1 MACASC
7 ESCQCSEPTL
17 GTDRVK
23 SKVRFLVLRFV
34 VSFALF
40 ALGLILLAVAN
51 TVPIIVVRMLFV
63 ASWLLSGYRVLLS
76 ALGNIRKG
84 SVFDENFLMSVATVG
99 AFIVG
104 QWTEGAAVMLFF
116 NLGEIVQES
125 AVAKSR
131 RSIRELMDV
140 RPDTARVEI
149 PESVSRETR
158 EIHPS
163 LVVTGSV
170 IAVFPGEKVPLDGV
184 VIEGS
189 SSFDTSRLTG
199 ESLPRDVAVGSE
211 ALAGFVNGSGLLR
224 IRTTV
229 VFSETAAS
237 KMLELIENAQNRKA
251 KAERM
256 ITSFARVYTPIVTIA
271 AVLLAVVPPLVLAAF
286 GSATGTAGAP
296 TLFGWQAFS
305 PWVYR
310 ALVFLVISCP
320 CAFVIS
326 VPLGFFGGIG
336 GAAKLGIL
344 VKGAD
349 FIDALAKTR
358 SVVFDKTGTLTKG
371 EFVVLSMEC
380 AEGVSPRDLAEYAA
394 LAESRSNHPVA
405 VAIRSYAESL
415 GITNL
420 YDSTSPTSPT
430 SLAGD
435 ISDVREAAGFGV
447 SLMRGATRFIAG
459 SRKLME
465 GERVTGYS
473 PVGVQGIVGT
483 VVEVARDGVW
493 AGRFILGDSPK
504 ADSAEAIGA
513 LASLGIR
520 DVTMITGD
528 SETVARSVASTLG
541 IASYHAGVL
550 PHQKVEIFEEIEA
563 RVKKAD
569 PKASVLFVGDGIND
583 APVLTRADAGIAMGG
598 IGSDAAIEAA
608 DVVLMNDSPLL
619 VATGIRSARWTRH
632 IVSQN
637 IALAFAIKLGFLAL
651 GALGLASL
659 WEAVFADVGVALLA
673 TLNSLRART
682 LPRKK

>member
-1 MACASC
+1 
-7 ESCQCSEPTL
+7 L
-17 GTDRVK
+17 GAERVK
-23 SKVRFLVLRFV
+23 SKVRLLVLRFA

-51 TVPIIVVRMLFV
+51 TVPINVVRLLFV
-63 ASWLLSGYRVLLS
+63 ASWLLSGYRVLVS
-76 ALGNIRKG
+76 AVGNIRKG

-140 RPDTARVEI
+140 RPDTARVEL

-163 LVVTGSV
+163 LVGTGSV
-170 IAVFPGEKVPLDGV
+170 IVVFPGEKVPLDGV

-211 ALAGFVNGSGLLR
+211 ALAGFVNGSGLIR

-286 GSATGTAGAP
+286 GSATATAGAP

-371 EFVVLSMEC
+371 EFLVLSMEC

-405 VAIRSYAESL
+405 VAIRAHAESL
-415 GITNL
+415 GITNQD
-420 YDSTSPTSPT
+420 DSTSPTSPT
-430 SLAGD
+430 GLAGD
-435 ISDVREAAGFGV
+435 IVDVREVAGFGV
-447 SLMRGATRFIAG
+447 SLMRGATRFVAG

-465 GERVTGYS
+465 TERVTGYL
-473 PVGVQGIVGT
+473 PAVAQGIVGT
-483 VVEVARDGVW
+483 FVEIARDGVW
-493 AGRFILGDSPK
+493 SGRLILGDSPK
-504 ADSAEAIGA
+504 ADSSEAIAA
-513 LASLGIR
+513 LAELGIR

-528 SETVARSVASTLG
+528 SESVARSVASTLG

-619 VATGIRSARWTRH
+619 VATAIRSARWTRH

-651 GALGLASL
+651 GAIGLASL